1 MKGLFKIVGAFI
13 KSNSSTILTMTGIA
27 GMAVACG
34 MSVKAYEQ
42 TKKEIAQLTEELGE
56 KPTKMQVV
64 KRSVKHWVWPFL
76 AFATSTGCIA
86 GAHCI
91 VLKER
96 AAWISA
102 YKLAEASALEFKE
115 VAKEVVGPDT
125 VKQIEEKFSEQR
137 VEETLEA
144 IDDGHLPANSIHMT
158 GDGNE
163 LIYDDFTGDLFYSS
177 RSAVDKAFNT
187 INNRM
192 NIERYMTL
200 RELLDEQNRPG
211 GISAD
216 INGWNVDSQGLIQWH
231 YDAIMINDHA
241 CLGLH
246 YTCPVT
252 DYRDRY

>member
-1 MKGLFKIVGAFI
+1 MKGLFKIVGSFV
-13 KSNSSTILTMTGIA
+13 KSNSSTILTITGIA

-56 KPTKMQVV
+56 KPTKMQIV

-76 AFATSTGCIA
+76 AFATSSGCIV
-86 GAHCI
+86 GSHCMI
-91 VLKER
+91 LKEK

-102 YKLAEASALEFKE
+102 YKLAEASTLEFKE

-125 VKQIEEKFSEQR
+125 VKQIEEKFAEQR

-144 IDDGHLPANSIHMT
+144 VEDGHLPANSIYMT

-163 LIYDDFTGDLFYSS
+163 LIFDDFTGDLFYSE
-177 RSAVDKAFNT
+177 RNKLMNAINV

-192 NIERYMTL
+192 NNERYMTL

-211 GISAD
+211 ARIAD
-216 INGWNVDSQGLIQWH
+216 INGWNVDSQGLIQCHFYPIEKMGHLCWG
-231 YDAIMINDHA
+231 MN
-241 CLGLH
+241 

-252 DYRDRY
+252 DYKDRY